1 MEASKLI
8 AEMKD
13 AIRAMDKQR
22 DLIQRNV
29 VALTKTVGVQS
40 ETTLELL
47 AELRG
52 TIDGYDE
59 AVTAMETAAQAL
71 DLEYPAE

>member
-52 TIDGYDE
+52 TVDGYDE
-59 AVTAMETAAQAL
+59 AVTAMETAVQAL
-71 DLEYPAE
+71 GLEYPAE